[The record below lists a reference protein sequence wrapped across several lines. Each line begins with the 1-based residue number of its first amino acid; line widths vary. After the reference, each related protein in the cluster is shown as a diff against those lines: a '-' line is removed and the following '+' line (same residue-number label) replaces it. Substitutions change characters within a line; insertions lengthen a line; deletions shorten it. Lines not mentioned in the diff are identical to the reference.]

1 MIKIKKNFLP
11 EELSL
16 KLENTI
22 TSFDFSWFLQKE
34 ISHNDKSGYCYF
46 THNLYENN
54 KVNSSLYQHIMPE
67 FLKILKA
74 KNLIRAKLNLYTRT
88 ENIIKHIYHID
99 YPWKHMTALYFINDN
114 NGPLVFKKPFK
125 EIIPEKNKCV
135 IFNGD
140 QEHKSSSCTDKPFR
154 LTLNINYEL

>member
-114 NGPLVFKKPFK
+114 KVPLVFKKPFK